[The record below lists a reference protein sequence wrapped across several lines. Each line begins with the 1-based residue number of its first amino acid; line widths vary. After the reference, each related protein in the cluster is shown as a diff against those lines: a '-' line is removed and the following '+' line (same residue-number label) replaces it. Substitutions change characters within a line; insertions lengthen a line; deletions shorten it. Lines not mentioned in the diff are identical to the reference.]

1 MKKILTPFIAPA
13 SRGAF
18 RSGLAAL
25 LAVGALLT
33 ARPVAHGY
41 TGPYSLG
48 AEQYFLFDGTAEIS
62 ANWVVNFGTTIPL
75 RRNLPVQVALF
86 PVSGRLYIYTPTLL
100 TNPLDSCLGFLI
112 DTAKNWKY
120 TSGTPG
126 AVNYELQ
133 FGSSFVPYG
142 SENFYSL
149 HVNKLMMPQPGSWTN
164 FAAPGNNQILPSM
177 SDVFR
182 LRTAPRQMSE
192 KTWRGATTLKATLSS
207 SAVLRIFVAGQVPT
221 DMDLKELNGQFL
233 ISLTAR

>member
-1 MKKILTPFIAPA
+1 MKNILNHLATPAM
-13 SRGAF
+13 RGAF
-18 RSGLAAL
+18 RSTIAGL
-25 LAVGALLT
+25 LAVGALLA
-33 ARPVAHGY
+33 ARPAAHGY
-41 TGPYSLG
+41 TGPYSHG
-48 AEQYFLFDGTAEIS
+48 GEYYYLFDGTAEIS
-62 ANWVVNFGTTIPL
+62 ANWVVNFGTTVPL

-86 PVSGRLYIYTPTLL
+86 PTSGRLYIYTPILL
-100 TNPLDSCLGFLI
+100 TSPLDSCLGFLI

-142 SENFYSL
+142 SEDFYSL
-149 HVNKLMMPQPGSWTN
+149 HVNKLMMPRPGSWTN

-182 LRTAPRQMSE
+182 MGTAPRQMSE

-207 SAVLRIFVAGQVPT
+207 SAVLRIFVAGQIPT
-221 DMDLKELNGQFL
+221 DMDLKDLNGRFN
-233 ISLTAR
+233 IALTAR